1 MNFYKEKLSPGGRWQ
16 IATICFSLI
25 YGQAY
30 AEPLTLDT
38 ALKLAEQYA
47 PTLRINSAQ
56 IEGAENM
63 VSANAQTEILRIE
76 LRQKVASVWL
86 RCTLTGF
93 C

>member
-1 MNFYKEKLSPGGRWQ
+1 M
-16 IATICFSLI
+16 
-25 YGQAY
+25 
-30 AEPLTLDT
+30 
-38 ALKLAEQYA
+38 KLAEQYA